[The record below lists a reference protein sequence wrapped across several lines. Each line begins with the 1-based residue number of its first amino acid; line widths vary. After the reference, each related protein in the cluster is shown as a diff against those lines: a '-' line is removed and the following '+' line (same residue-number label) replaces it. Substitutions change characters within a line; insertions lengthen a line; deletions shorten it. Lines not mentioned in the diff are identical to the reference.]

1 MSKYTTLKYNPPK
14 FEIKEGAR
22 EVIFN
27 LISCMCDNKYTL
39 KLKKDEGGEF
49 KLNGMGFSLSNF
61 QFKCQPYEIEWSAD
75 ESEWN
80 KVFKMINSGTSVI
93 ESVVSR

>member
-1 MSKYTTLKYNPPK
+1 MSKYQTLVYNRPK
-14 FEIKEGAR
+14 LEIKEGAR

-39 KLKKDEGGEF
+39 RLKKDEEGDF
-49 KLNGMGFSLSNF
+49 KLDGRGFSLSNF
-61 QFKCQPYEIEWSAD
+61 QFKCKPYEIEWSAD
-75 ESEWN
+75 EGEWRN
-80 KVFKMINSGTSVI
+80 VIQMINSGTSVI